1 VLDRATQNPVL
12 EERVDTPLADLPNVQ
27 IPPVSELRS
36 YFRGDID
43 ADGLLHAAE
52 AGSGGLGLPRETHL
66 DERTI
71 GGGLE
76 VQDAAVEQTHAQRRT
91 TPALNATK
99 PSERSFPALG
109 KLNEAGTITSTAD
122 VARSGS
128 LAFAETILAASRVR
142 IGITISRFPAAK
154 AVMIASRISGT
165 ISRQVSGVSA
175 ATRPG

>member
-1 VLDRATQNPVL
+1 
-12 EERVDTPLADLPNVQ
+12 
-27 IPPVSELRS
+27 
-36 YFRGDID
+36 
-43 ADGLLHAAE
+43 
-52 AGSGGLGLPRETHL
+52 
-66 DERTI
+66 
-71 GGGLE
+71 
-76 VQDAAVEQTHAQRRT
+76 
-91 TPALNATK
+91 
-99 PSERSFPALG
+99 
-109 KLNEAGTITSTAD
+109 LNEAGTITSTAD